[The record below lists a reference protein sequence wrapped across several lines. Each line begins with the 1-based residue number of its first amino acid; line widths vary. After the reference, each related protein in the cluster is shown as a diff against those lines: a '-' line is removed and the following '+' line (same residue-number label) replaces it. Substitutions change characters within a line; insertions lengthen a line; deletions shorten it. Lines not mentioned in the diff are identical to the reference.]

1 MKVKKVEKRGRNKE
15 SALEE
20 HFLISCEMSQI
31 TEVFLKSPHL
41 NSTKVNREEYD
52 QLTGGTNK
60 RIMGNVGKLKE
71 AMKAYNPWQ
80 NRCRFRHYFK
90 VILTR
95 ADGTVGWKPSKR
107 INKGKSQ
114 SFFAQLRKSQI

>member
-1 MKVKKVEKRGRNKE
+1 
-15 SALEE
+15 
-20 HFLISCEMSQI
+20 MSQI

-52 QLTGGTNK
+52 QFTGGTNK
-60 RIMGNVGKLKE
+60 GIMGNIGKLKE

>member
-20 HFLISCEMSQI
+20 HFLISCQMSQI

-52 QLTGGTNK
+52 QFTGGTNK
-60 RIMGNVGKLKE
+60 GIMGNVGKLKE
-71 AMKAYNPWQ
+71 AMKAYN
-80 NRCRFRHYFK
+80 
-90 VILTR
+90 L
-95 ADGTVGWKPSKR
+95 
-107 INKGKSQ
+107 
-114 SFFAQLRKSQI
+114 